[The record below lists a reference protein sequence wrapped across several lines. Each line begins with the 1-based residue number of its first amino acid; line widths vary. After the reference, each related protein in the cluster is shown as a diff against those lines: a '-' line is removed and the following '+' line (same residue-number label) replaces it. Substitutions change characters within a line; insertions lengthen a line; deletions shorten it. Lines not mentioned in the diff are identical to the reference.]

1 MCRMLMILMMNMI
14 LSTGC
19 VFLAED
25 MHSRDAAQRIA
36 VKEVLL
42 PPPEDDH
49 VSRDRKGLSQ
59 QQKAEEEVRVLRK
72 ISGHVNIVSV
82 FESFLVD
89 DSGGGDAAGDES
101 DSDAVN
107 DTNDETLLSGGG
119 ANCIYGGFR
128 SLYITQEYC
137 DGGDLSQFLSRSN
150 SSPLHQD
157 VVLGV
162 IAQLLNG
169 LQHIHAMKIL
179 HRDLKA
185 SNVMLLKR
193 SVSIG
198 QGADATEVPI
208 CKLCDFGISKVL
220 TTTAL
225 DASTMVGTPYYLS
238 PELCRGQ
245 RYNSAT
251 DIWSMG
257 CILYELV
264 TLRRYDTRCPVQ
276 LTKRNSQ

>member
-1 MCRMLMILMMNMI
+1 MLMMLMMTMI

-89 DSGGGDAAGDES
+89 DSGHSEGDAAGDEGEN
-101 DSDAVN
+101 DSVY
-107 DTNDETLLSGGG
+107 DTNDETMLSGGG

-162 IAQLLNG
+162 IAQLLNF
-169 LQHIHAMKIL
+169 L
-179 HRDLKA
+179 
-185 SNVMLLKR
+185 
-193 SVSIG
+193 
-198 QGADATEVPI
+198 
-208 CKLCDFGISKVL
+208 
-220 TTTAL
+220 
-225 DASTMVGTPYYLS
+225 
-238 PELCRGQ
+238 
-245 RYNSAT
+245 
-251 DIWSMG
+251 
-257 CILYELV
+257 
-264 TLRRYDTRCPVQ
+264 
-276 LTKRNSQ
+276 